1 MEAALGAALGTA
13 LGAPTPEAK
22 TEETPAA
29 ERNKDGKFK
38 KAEDK
43 TQAKETDPVEA
54 EAEADDEGEFD
65 PFAEEGAEPEP
76 KPHQL
81 DKATQAI
88 QQDLGV
94 TKRELAS
101 LKGVIE
107 ELRNE
112 LKTARSKPEAPAE
125 DHAAELR
132 KMAAEGYIDDS
143 VADRL
148 IKMFGS
154 VKQEP
159 ARDDS
164 AIIAEVNQLRAE
176 RAWDKSYPEL
186 AGQYERACTIAW
198 EAAKKR
204 FPSLDP
210 SSPTVIAYGQGKL
223 QDIAESAVKRI
234 ADRKKKPVADPGIEP
249 QPSTKG
255 ARPAT
260 AGVARAPKAS
270 TKEPTEEELYKD
282 FEKELAAGVG
292 GF

>member
-1 MEAALGAALGTA
+1 MEAALSGALGTTLDA
-13 LGAPTPEAK
+13 QPAPKTKPEEAPVK
-22 TEETPAA
+22 DRGE
-29 ERNKDGKFK
+29 DGKFK
-38 KAEDK
+38 KADDK
-43 TQAKETDPVEA
+43 KQEKETDPVEV
-54 EAEADDEGEFD
+54 EAEDDGEFD
-65 PFAEEGAEPEP
+65 PFAEEGGEPEP

-81 DKATQAI
+81 DKGVQAL

-94 TKRELAS
+94 TKREIGS

-112 LKTARSKPEAPAE
+112 IKSLRKPEAPAE

-132 KMAAEGYIDDS
+132 KMAADGFIDDS

-176 RAWDKSYPEL
+176 RTWDKSYPAL
-186 AGQYERACTIAW
+186 AGQYERACNIAW

-210 SSPTVIAYGQGKL
+210 TSATVVNYAQGKL
-223 QDIAESAVKRI
+223 HDIADSALLRI
-234 ADRKKKPVADPGIEP
+234 AARKKKPAADPDIEP
-249 QPSTKG
+249 QPSTRG

-260 AGVARAPKAS
+260 AGVARAPKTE
-270 TKEPTEEELYKD
+270 TKEPNEEELYKD
-282 FEKELAAGVG
+282 FEKQLAAGVG